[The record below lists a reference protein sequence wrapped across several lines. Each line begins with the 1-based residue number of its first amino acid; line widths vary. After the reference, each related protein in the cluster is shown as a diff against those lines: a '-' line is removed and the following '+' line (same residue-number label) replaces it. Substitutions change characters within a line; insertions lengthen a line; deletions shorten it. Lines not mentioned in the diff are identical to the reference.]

1 LALDLVGLVAL
12 GMGMGLVLGL
22 GMDLGMDQEL
32 GQLVQLLRQ

>member
-1 LALDLVGLVAL
+1 LALDLVDLVAL

-32 GQLVQLLRQ
+32 GQLVPLLRQ